1 MWNDPLSRRRGACA
15 VAALVLA
22 VLLGGCRLWRLE
34 QRLDPINAE
43 FLSRVRYIITAEERR
58 IFLELPDSDKPAFIE
73 GFWQRRDPDPD
84 TEENEFKAEFFKRM
98 DEASRLFISEGIP
111 GWMTDRGRIY
121 ILFGPP
127 TDRIEESMSA
137 DIASRCREVWLY
149 GDFPVVFIDE
159 SCVGHFILVTYD
171 LTMISELNLNYMH
184 ALNQAQA
191 DAQAPPAESKKRFDV
206 RARVR
211 DVTRSPRAL
220 LALLVLEVPYDRIW
234 FKSEGT
240 QLFTDLEAV
249 VEILDGSRKA
259 VRVWKSVHTIRLEEN
274 ELREKW
280 GKSYA
285 IEIPIAVETA
295 EDLGRLGSGPV
306 YVSVTLTNA
315 TGNEVARKLLEFR

>member
-15 VAALVLA
+15 VAALALT

-34 QRLDPINAE
+34 QRLDPINSE

-58 IFLELPDSDKPAFIE
+58 IFLELPNPDKPAFIE

-84 TEENEFKAEFFKRM
+84 TEENEFKTIYFKRM

-111 GWMTDRGRIY
+111 GWLTDRGRIY

-137 DIASRCREVWLY
+137 DAAGRCREVWFY
-149 GDFPVVFIDE
+149 GNFPVVFIDD
-159 SCVGHFILVTYD
+159 SCVGHFILVSYD
-171 LTMISELNLNYMH
+171 LTLISEFNLNYMH

-191 DAQAPPAESKKRFDV
+191 DVQTPPAESKKRFDI
-206 RARVR
+206 RARLK
-211 DVTRSPRAL
+211 DAARSPRAL
-220 LALLVLEVPYDRIW
+220 LAFLVLEVPYDRIW

-240 QLFTDLEAV
+240 QLFTDLEAL
-249 VEILDGSRKA
+249 VEIQDGSRKT
-259 VRVWKSVHTIRLEEN
+259 VRDWKSVHAIRLEES
-274 ELREKW
+274 ELGEKW

-285 IEIPIAVETA
+285 IEIPIAVEA
-295 EDLGRLGSGPV
+295 ADDLGRLGSGPV
-306 YVSVTLTNA
+306 YVSVTLTNK
-315 TGNEVARKLLEFR
+315 TGNEVAKKLLEFR